1 MGVSSR
7 ARGAFQAFS
16 LLFTAPYYSIFSSG
30 TDIECSV
37 DGSNRVWELYDPFL
51 LYCLRCISF
60 GTLFEV
66 ISKMP
71 SLTCQLHGVSINSSE
86 KAQAWH
92 KTCSM

>member
-30 TDIECSV
+30 TDTEYSV

-51 LYCLRCISF
+51 L
-60 GTLFEV
+60 
-66 ISKMP
+66 
-71 SLTCQLHGVSINSSE
+71 
-86 KAQAWH
+86 
-92 KTCSM
+92 